1 MFSTDINEVLRFL
14 PRRLAF
20 PLSLLPR
27 AVAASVTEVRLRL
40 NAPLSLSLN
49 GRNLFVD
56 EHGKVCRIESALR
69 ADEDDLRATLAEL
82 TAYSMYAYDDTV
94 RSGFIPIEGGAR
106 AGVCG
111 EAVRTDGR
119 VTGFRRIYSINIRIP
134 RFLPDFARGLAE
146 HYKAHGLCSALVLS
160 PPAAGKTTFLRSIA
174 YLLAAGNYPQPRR
187 VGIADERCELFL
199 PDKMGALIDC
209 VRDMPKA
216 AGIELLTRSMSP
228 EVIVCD
234 ELAESESA
242 AVAETQNSGVC
253 LIASAHAPDYAG
265 AMRRPY
271 VKRLWANGI
280 FELFVLLHAEE
291 GYRYDL
297 YIP

>member
-174 YLLAAGNYPQPRR
+174 YLLASGNYPQPRR

-216 AGIELLTRSMSP
+216 AGAADPLDVAGGDRLRRACGERIDRRRRNP
-228 EVIVCD
+228 EQRRLPDRLRPRARLCGRD
-234 ELAESESA
+234 AA
-242 AVAETQNSGVC
+242 AVFEKALRQRDFRAVRAAARGGGVP
-253 LIASAHAPDYAG
+253 L
-265 AMRRPY
+265 
-271 VKRLWANGI
+271 
-280 FELFVLLHAEE
+280 
-291 GYRYDL
+291 
-297 YIP
+297 

>member
-174 YLLAAGNYPQPRR
+174 YLLASGNYPQPRR

-216 AGIELLTRSMSP
+216 AGIELLTRLRRAGGERIGRRRRNP
-228 EVIVCD
+228 EQRRLPDRLRPRARLCGRD
-234 ELAESESA
+234 AA
-242 AVAETQNSGVC
+242 AVFEKTLRQRDFRAVRAAARGGGVP
-253 LIASAHAPDYAG
+253 L
-265 AMRRPY
+265 
-271 VKRLWANGI
+271 
-280 FELFVLLHAEE
+280 
-291 GYRYDL
+291 
-297 YIP
+297 

>member
-111 EAVRTDGR
+111 EAVRTDGPRDRLPADLFDQHPHPALPARLRARPGRALQGPRALLGAGAFPAGGGQDDLPAQHR
-119 VTGFRRIYSINIRIP
+119 VSFGVGE
-134 RFLPDFARGLAE
+134 L
-146 HYKAHGLCSALVLS
+146 
-160 PPAAGKTTFLRSIA
+160 PAAA
-174 YLLAAGNYPQPRR
+174 PRR
-187 VGIADERCELFL
+187 HRRR
-199 PDKMGALIDC
+199 ALRAVSARQNGRAHRLC
-209 VRDMPKA
+209 AGYAEGR

-265 AMRRPY
+265 ADAAA
-271 VKRLWANGI
+271 V
-280 FELFVLLHAEE
+280 FEKALRQRDFRAVRAAARGGGVPL
-291 GYRYDL
+291 
-297 YIP
+297 

>member
-1 MFSTDINEVLRFL
+1 M
-14 PRRLAF
+14 
-20 PLSLLPR
+20 
-27 AVAASVTEVRLRL
+27 
-40 NAPLSLSLN
+40 
-49 GRNLFVD
+49 
-56 EHGKVCRIESALR
+56 
-69 ADEDDLRATLAEL
+69 
-82 TAYSMYAYDDTV
+82 
-94 RSGFIPIEGGAR
+94 
-106 AGVCG
+106 
-111 EAVRTDGR
+111 
-119 VTGFRRIYSINIRIP
+119 
-134 RFLPDFARGLAE
+134 
-146 HYKAHGLCSALVLS
+146 LS

-174 YLLAAGNYPQPRR
+174 YLLASGNYPQPRR

-265 AMRRPY
+265 AMRRP
-271 VKRLWANGI
+271 V
-280 FELFVLLHAEE
+280 FEKALRQRDFRAVRAAARGGGVPL
-291 GYRYDL
+291 
-297 YIP
+297 